1 MCRYSQADA
10 LKYVGIERE
19 MEIAWLGLLP
29 PADRRHKGLTLE
41 HTHTFTSG
49 NRNASQLKENWEYS
63 AEFWCCGFFFLT
75 LKKQKTFY
83 ICSKFLLWIFFFL
96 FCQQI
101 FLCCR
106 GGSLGFSW
114 HRQTVERG
122 VEPLTLSFRDQKSST
137 SRSRTPDVGQF
148 VVTLCELNQPH
159 VCKTG
164 GRSRSSVA
172 HFLQRF
178 SYNENITFGVKT
190 PKTSCILS

>member
-1 MCRYSQADA
+1 M
-10 LKYVGIERE
+10 LWV
-19 MEIAWLGLLP
+19 
-29 PADRRHKGLTLE
+29 
-41 HTHTFTSG
+41 
-49 NRNASQLKENWEYS
+49 
-63 AEFWCCGFFFLT
+63 FFLT

-178 SYNENITFGVKT
+178 SYSKKHHVWSKNAKNFLYFIINWIFLSFRLLVGKNETFEDLIFGHFYRPKLWLMQKISIGVITINK
-190 PKTSCILS
+190 